1 MCDILRV
8 NLFYWL
14 FSPSILCCWFSLIWR
29 RLFICTL
36 WTFVQGGSR
45 NFSTQRKNSNKTLTN
60 NWHWIWYCFFYTKV
74 LLHALKFFF
83 VSSILRFFLI
93 FIYMLL
99 KQAHQKL
106 FKNII
111 SYPLWHSH
119 LSRIFQTRLLL
130 LLQTKWKA
138 LLRFIFEELVKRD

>member
-1 MCDILRV
+1 MWYLEGKPFLLTVFPFYSLLLIIFNLKKTFYLHSV
-8 NLFYWL
+8 NL
-14 FSPSILCCWFSLIWR
+14 CA
-29 RLFICTL
+29 
-36 WTFVQGGSR
+36 
-45 NFSTQRKNSNKTLTN
+45 RKNSNKTLTI